1 MIFTL
6 YSLTINVKVFSE
18 QEKKMLKKV
27 LLVVMVL
34 ASKSFGMSLEK
45 LNRASKTE
53 LMQISGIGEKRAEAI
68 IMERQNRKFKSF
80 KDFQRVKGIGR
91 QIAFNVKND
100 VKKKRVRKAT
110 K

>member
-1 MIFTL
+1 MVKKIIASILIFAASTL
-6 YSLTINVKVFSE
+6 
-18 QEKKMLKKV
+18 
-27 LLVVMVL
+27 
-34 ASKSFGMSLEK
+34 FGMSLEK

-53 LMQISGIGEKRAEAI
+53 LTQISGIGEKRAEAI
-68 IMERQNRKFKSF
+68 IRERQNGKFKSF
-80 KDFQRVKGIGR
+80 EDFQRVKGIGR

>member
-34 ASKSFGMSLEK
+34 ASKSFGMSLDK

-53 LMQISGIGEKRAEAI
+53 LTQISGIGKKRAEAI
-68 IMERQNRKFKSF
+68 IRERQNGKFKSF
-80 KDFQRVKGIGR
+80 EDFQRVKGVGR
-91 QIAFNVKND
+91 QIASNVKND